1 MLNRDD
7 GVVKAPHQDKV
18 VERLLRNHSSRDW
31 IILEV
36 NCCTTSFLCRSEE
49 VLCYFER
56 IFIRIELFLL
66 HRLLVCIN
74 ILFLN
79 IYAFKLKRGKFFPAL
94 RACGFWTLP
103 CSRLCA
109 GALGFT

>member
-1 MLNRDD
+1 MLSRDD

-18 VERLLRNHSSRDW
+18 VERLLGNQSSRDW

-36 NCCTTSFLCRSEE
+36 NCCTTAFWYRSEE

-66 HRLLVCIN
+66 YGLLVCIN
-74 ILFLN
+74 ILF
-79 IYAFKLKRGKFFPAL
+79 
-94 RACGFWTLP
+94 
-103 CSRLCA
+103 
-109 GALGFT
+109 